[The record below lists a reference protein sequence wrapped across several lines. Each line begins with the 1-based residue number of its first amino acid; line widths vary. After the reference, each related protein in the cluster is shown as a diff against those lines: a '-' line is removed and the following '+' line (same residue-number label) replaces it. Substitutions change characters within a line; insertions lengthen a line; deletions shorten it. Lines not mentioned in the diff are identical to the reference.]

1 MQTCIKVINIVSFIF
16 LIISEVTS
24 IVLCT
29 MYLIEESKNNIIDV
43 ELNNVIS
50 IIIAVAGII
59 IIVTTGLYALYLRKV
74 KTLFA
79 YVVLAGILCAFKISF
94 ALMLRFSD
102 SQPQNSNVLII
113 IKLVS
118 AGLYVITAVCIYIL
132 RTYINEEMEKAPLTL
147 INDSIITEDMYNN
160 MLDQSKDPKN
170 KKLKEEFNKMI
181 NNNNNNNINT
191 SPTEGEKLYL
201 SGNSSLRDDSYTE
214 NENNKR

>member
-1 MQTCIKVINIVSFIF
+1 MQTCIKVINIVSFIL

-79 YVVLAGILCAFKISF
+79 YVVLAGILCAFKIVF

>member
-1 MQTCIKVINIVSFIF
+1 MQTCIKVINIVSFIL

-50 IIIAVAGII
+50 IIIATAGII
-59 IIVTTGLYALYLRKV
+59 IIITTGLYALYLRKV

-79 YVVLAGILCAFKISF
+79 YVVLAGILCAFKIAF

-102 SQPQNSNVLII
+102 SQPHNSNVLII
-113 IKLVS
+113 IKLIS

-181 NNNNNNNINT
+181 NNNSNNINT
-191 SPTEGEKLYL
+191 SPTEGEKLYF

-214 NENNKR
+214 NENNK

>member
-1 MQTCIKVINIVSFIF
+1 M
-16 LIISEVTS
+16 
-24 IVLCT
+24 
-29 MYLIEESKNNIIDV
+29 
-43 ELNNVIS
+43 LNW
-50 IIIAVAGII
+50 IIAAAGII

-79 YVVLAGILCAFKISF
+79 YVVLAGILCALKIAF
-94 ALMLRFSD
+94 ALMLKFSD

-113 IKLVS
+113 IKLIS

-214 NENNKR
+214 NENNKKWITITMIMIL

>member
-1 MQTCIKVINIVSFIF
+1 
-16 LIISEVTS
+16 
-24 IVLCT
+24 

-79 YVVLAGILCAFKISF
+79 YVVLAGILCAFKIVF